1 MVHICKIKFLYLL
14 QVLTNLIK
22 YSRATVTE
30 TVWVIDGE
38 QAVQEIPVLRNK
50 IQKEVEVGTF
60 VRRRCVN
67 AEQEQSFIN

>member
-1 MVHICKIKFLYLL
+1 MVHICKIKSVYLL

-22 YSRATVTE
+22 YNRATVTE

-38 QAVQEIPVLRNK
+38 KGVQEIPVLRNK
-50 IQKEVEVGTF
+50 IQREVEVGTF
-60 VRRRCVN
+60 VRRRVN